1 MTKNIEK
8 LVKELGKKGKKAS
21 LLMSNISIQKRNEA
35 LDNISNLINSK
46 QDLILEA
53 NKKDLNKAIKN
64 NLDDAKIDRLSLNEK
79 KDKRYSI
86 KFTRYN

>member
-35 LDNISNLINSK
+35 LDNISGLINSK

-53 NKKDLNKAIKN
+53 NKKD
-64 NLDDAKIDRLSLNEK
+64 
-79 KDKRYSI
+79 
-86 KFTRYN
+86 